1 MSNSTINVMILSAG
15 RRVEL
20 VQRFRR
26 AATKLRVKSEI
37 VAVDASPFAPALFFA
52 DDHFLIPRIDSS
64 EYIEYIIKIAK
75 QKQISLIVP
84 TIDTE
89 LLLLSKN
96 QKKIENETGAKV
108 LISSMNVID
117 ICRDKIK
124 TAEYLESQGFK
135 VPKTL
140 DHKHSIDAL
149 EFPLFIKP
157 RSGSSSIEA
166 YKIYNKTQLEYYR
179 KAIEDPLLQEFIE
192 GEEYTIDVFL
202 DFNSKI
208 ISILPRLRMAVR
220 SGEILRGKTVNNPIV
235 IESVRKLMDIL
246 RPIGHITVQLI
257 LKDNIPTYIEINP
270 RFGGGAPMSI
280 DAGADSCEYLYRLL
294 QGETLDYRNDF
305 KFNLIFSRFDQS
317 VCINEDG
324 TLHD

>member
-20 VQRFRR
+20 IQRFKR
-26 AATKLRVKSEI
+26 AAEKLGVKSEI

-52 DDHFLIPRIDSS
+52 DDHHLISRIDSP
-64 EYIEYIIKIAK
+64 EYVDQIIKLAK
-75 QKQISLIVP
+75 QKKISLIVP

-89 LLLLSKN
+89 LLILSKN
-96 QKKIENETGAKV
+96 QKKIETESGAKV
-108 LISSMNVID
+108 LISSQSVID

-124 TAEYLESQGFK
+124 TAEYLESQGFI
-135 VPKTL
+135 VPKTV
-140 DHKHSIDAL
+140 DHYYSIESL
-149 EFPLFIKP
+149 KFPLFIKP
-157 RSGSSSIEA
+157 KSGSSSIGA
-166 YKIYNKTQLEYYR
+166 YKINNKIQLEYYR
-179 KAIEDPLLQEFIE
+179 DAIEDPLLQGFIE
-192 GEEYTIDVFL
+192 GDEYTVDVFL

-235 IESVRKLMDIL
+235 IESVRKLMNIL
-246 RPIGHITVQLI
+246 KPIGHITVQLI
-257 LKDNIPTYIEINP
+257 LKDNVPTYIEINP

-294 QGETLDYRNDF
+294 QGETLDYRSDF